1 MEVSPL
7 QAETADHQAEDIV
20 HPTSEI
26 PMDKKPIDRLLDAVS
41 MTDRSYCLQ
50 LTFQILLLILLT
62 LSSGAYFIAINAL
75 QCS

>member
-7 QAETADHQAEDIV
+7 QAVTADHQAEDIV

-41 MTDRSYCLQ
+41 MTDRSYC
-50 LTFQILLLILLT
+50 
-62 LSSGAYFIAINAL
+62 
-75 QCS
+75 